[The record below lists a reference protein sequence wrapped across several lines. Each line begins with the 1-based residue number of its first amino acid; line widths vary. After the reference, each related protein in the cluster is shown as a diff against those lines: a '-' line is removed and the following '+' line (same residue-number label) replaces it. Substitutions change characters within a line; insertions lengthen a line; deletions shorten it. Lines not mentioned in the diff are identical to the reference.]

1 MEVGKGR
8 MFSKILIA
16 NRGEIACRVIK
27 TARRLGVRTVAVY
40 SDADRDAR
48 HVAMADEAVHIGPAA
63 ARESYLVA
71 DRLIAAAKA
80 TGAEGVHPGYG
91 FLSENAG
98 FADACAAAGIV
109 FIGPPASAIRAM
121 GSKSEAKKLMEA
133 AKVPLVPGYHGD
145 DQSPELLADEAA
157 RIGYPVLIKAS
168 AGGGGKGMRVVE
180 SAAKFAEALAG
191 AKREAKAAFAD
202 DHVLVE
208 KYLTRPRHIEVQVFG
223 DTRGNCLYLFERDC
237 SIQRRHQKVIE
248 EAPAPGMTAERRK
261 AMGDA
266 AVAAARAIGYVG
278 AGTVEFIADEAGDF
292 YFMEMNTR
300 LQVEHP
306 VTEMITGQD
315 LVEWQLRVACGEKMP
330 LTQDQLA
337 IDGHAFEVRLYAE
350 DPSRNFLPSVGALKH
365 LALPRRGAGVRVD
378 TGVRQG
384 DAVSPHYDPMIA
396 KIITHGPDRAAAL
409 RRLQRVL
416 AETEVVGVRTNTA
429 LLARIAAH
437 PAFAAGEVDTGFIE
451 RHKAEVIPKAETA
464 DARVLALATLARL
477 LEWRRDAS
485 DRAAASTEAT
495 SPWHRVDGWRLNG
508 AGHDEVRWKD
518 ADRDVPVLVHY
529 RRAAGAGPAADAGA
543 VDCRL
548 EIGNAVLDAG
558 AVLARDGSFRATLGE
573 AVTSARVVR
582 NVANDGGV
590 DYVVFADGSVGGRSL
605 RLVDPRDVSAA
616 EAAGAPG
623 GGLKAP
629 MPGKIIDFKVKAGEA
644 VTRGQP
650 VVVLEA
656 MKMEHTLVAPSD
668 GTIKKVLYAAGDQ
681 VADGAD
687 LVEFEA
693 AE

>member
-1 MEVGKGR
+1 

-48 HVAMADEAVHIGPAA
+48 HVAMADEAVHIGPSP

-71 DRLIAAAKA
+71 DRLIAAAQA
-80 TGAEGVHPGYG
+80 TGAEGIHPGYG

-109 FIGPPASAIRAM
+109 FIGPPPSAIRAM

-145 DQSPELLADEAA
+145 DQSPELLAREAD

-223 DTRGNCLYLFERDC
+223 DTHGHCLYLFERDC

-248 EAPAPGMTAERRK
+248 EAPAPGMTVERRK
-261 AMGDA
+261 AMGEA

-278 AGTVEFIADEAGDF
+278 AGTVEFIADESGDF

-315 LVEWQLRVACGEKMP
+315 LVEWQLRVACGEAMP

-350 DPSRNFLPSVGALKH
+350 DPSRNFLPSVGTLKH
-365 LALPRRGAGVRVD
+365 LALPRRGSGARVD

-384 DAVSPHYDPMIA
+384 DAVTPYYDPMIA
-396 KIITHGPDRAAAL
+396 KIIVHGPDRAAAL
-409 RRLQRVL
+409 RRLQRAL

-451 RHKAEVIPKAETA
+451 RHKAVVLPKAEAA
-464 DARVLALATLARL
+464 DTRVLALATLARL
-477 LEWRRDAS
+477 LEWRRDAA
-485 DRAAASTEAT
+485 DRAAASAEPT
-495 SPWHRVDGWRLNG
+495 SPWHSVDGWRLNG
-508 AGHDEVRWKD
+508 AGRDEVRWKD
-518 ADRDVPVLVHY
+518 AERDVPVMVHY
-529 RRAAGAGPAADAGA
+529 RRGAAGSAAGAYA
-543 VDCRL
+543 VDCRI

-558 AVLARDGSFRATLGE
+558 ATLARDGSFRATLGE

-590 DYVVFADGSVGGRSL
+590 DYVVFADGSVGGRTL

-629 MPGKIIDFKVKAGEA
+629 MPGKIIDFKVKAGES
-644 VTRGQP
+644 VSRGQP

-668 GTIKKVLYAAGDQ
+668 GTVKRLLYAPGDQ
-681 VADGAD
+681 VPDGAD